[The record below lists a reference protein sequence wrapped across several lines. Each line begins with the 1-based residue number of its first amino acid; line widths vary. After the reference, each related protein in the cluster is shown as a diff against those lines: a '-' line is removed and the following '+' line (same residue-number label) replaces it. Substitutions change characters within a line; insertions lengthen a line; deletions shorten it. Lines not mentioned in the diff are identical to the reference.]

1 MIVLPQ
7 FSNSPD
13 PQNMTSCLPSWI
25 CSMPIPMLWAP
36 VEHADDT
43 EYDSPC
49 NLNAVANTA
58 DTVDPIVLVT
68 R

>member
-1 MIVLPQ
+1 
-7 FSNSPD
+7 
-13 PQNMTSCLPSWI
+13 
-25 CSMPIPMLWAP
+25 MPMPMEWAP
-36 VEHADDT
+36 VEQAELT

-58 DTVDPIVLVT
+58 DTVDPMVRVT

>member
-13 PQNMTSCLPSWI
+13 PQNMTSCFPNWI
-25 CSMPIPMLWAP
+25 CSMPMPMECAP

-49 NLNAVANTA
+49 NLNAVASTA
-58 DTVDPIVLVT
+58 DTVDPMVRVT